1 MPDIAGSSQSVK
13 TVMEDAGVR
22 ATVSQNGFKTP
33 SEEENNMTGGNHSPT
48 GSARSRGSSSR
59 GSPTLSYQ
67 EREKFDLKLFL
78 YPLEKKYQCPI
89 CENVLRYP
97 KQLKCGHR
105 LCSSCFHELA
115 RVEPRCPL
123 DQTEID
129 KDDPNQRPDHFDKA
143 CYGEILAL
151 EVRCKHHEW
160 GCKWESDY
168 KDFQDHVNN
177 KCEYAEILCQNDC
190 GAKFQK
196 RFLQKHLDKDCPKK
210 IIACPYCDDR
220 HLREDKKTHLA
231 EECPKLPL
239 PCPNKCDKKLEIP
252 RDELDQ
258 HIEEF
263 CPKTKMVCEFEV
275 IGCTHRCSREKMP
288 KHYKSAMIDHVKAIF
303 IKMTEQDERLNK
315 HELALKENT
324 DFIKGVDKRVGD
336 LEKIANSQLIWRIE
350 DYTRKLKEARAGNAD
365 TLFSP
370 TFTTSKHGYRLCASV
385 CLNGDGKGKG
395 THMSVFISVLKGA
408 FDSLLKWPFDY
419 RVTFYLLDQDEDHLQ
434 RKHIKF
440 SIKPNPCPENEPF
453 LGRPKL
459 EKNASF
465 GGAKFAKHEEID
477 TRHYVKDD
485 TIFLKIAI
493 DCDGLSEP

>member
-1 MPDIAGSSQSVK
+1 MPDIGSSQNLQ
-13 TVMEDAGVR
+13 TAPETPQLNGNAG
-22 ATVSQNGFKTP
+22 QNGEKYP
-33 SEEENNMTGGNHSPT
+33 DNEENNMTGGIQNNSPT
-48 GSARSRGSSSR
+48 GSARSRGSSR
-59 GSPTLSYQ
+59 GSPAPSLQ
-67 EREKFDLKLFL
+67 EKEKIDLRLFV
-78 YPLEKKYQCPI
+78 YPLEKKCQCPI
-89 CENVLRYP
+89 CESVLRYP
-97 KQLKCGHR
+97 VQFKECGHR
-105 LCSSCFHELA
+105 VCSSCFPELA
-115 RVEPRCPL
+115 RVEPRCPV
-123 DQTEID
+123 DQIPIN
-129 KDDPNQRPDHFDKA
+129 KDDAYVDKA
-143 CYGEILAL
+143 FNNEILAL
-151 EVRCKHHEW
+151 DVKCKNNEW
-160 GCKWESDY
+160 GCKWEGEFQNY
-168 KDFQDHVNN
+168 QDHVNSN
-177 KCEYAEILCQNDC
+177 CEYAEILCMNDC

-220 HLREDKKTHLA
+220 HLREDKKAHLA
-231 EECPKLPL
+231 DECPKLPL

-258 HIEEF
+258 HIEEV
-263 CPKTKMVCEFEV
+263 CPKTKMICEFEY

-288 KHYKSAMIDHVKAIF
+288 KHYKSNMIEHVKSIF
-303 IKMTEQDERLNK
+303 TKITELDQTLGK
-315 HELALKENT
+315 HESTLKEQA
-324 DFIKGVDKRVGD
+324 DLIKAQDKRVGD

-350 DYTRKLKEARAGNAD
+350 DYSRKMKEAKAGNGD

-419 RVTFYLLDQDEDHLQ
+419 RVTFYLLDQDEDHTQ

-465 GGAKFAKHEEID
+465 GGAKFAKHEEIE
-477 TRHYVKDD
+477 TRNYCKED
-485 TIFLKIAI
+485 TIFLKISV